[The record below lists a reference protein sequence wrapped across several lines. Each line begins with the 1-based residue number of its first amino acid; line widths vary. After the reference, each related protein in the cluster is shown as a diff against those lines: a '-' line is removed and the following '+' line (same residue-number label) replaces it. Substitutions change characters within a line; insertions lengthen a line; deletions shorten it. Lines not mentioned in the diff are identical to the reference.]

1 MGGSG
6 GGVEVRDSPSTC
18 CYFYYCFRFFS
29 AAAAGGG
36 VLETLEEDFYIH
48 FMGTLGKCVID
59 YARTEQILDY
69 SLWSL
74 SDCVQWWRC
83 RARDEA
89 KTCKKKYDDKI

>member
-1 MGGSG
+1 M
-6 GGVEVRDSPSTC
+6 EVRDSPSTC
-18 CYFYYCFRFFS
+18 CYFYYCFRFFA

-69 SLWSL
+69 SLYGASPT
-74 SDCVQWWRC
+74 VFGGGG

-89 KTCKKKYDDKI
+89 KTCKKVR

>member
-1 MGGSG
+1 MG
-6 GGVEVRDSPSTC
+6 EVRDSPSTC
-18 CYFYYCFRFFS
+18 CYFYYCFRFFFA

-89 KTCKKKYDDKI
+89 KTCKKVR